1 VLNSSSSWQ
10 LFFTAE
16 NAKVFIR
23 QTATAAALVLMHK
36 AFACIVS
43 KGANCRAPFFLGRQ
57 GAFRISGC
65 RFCRG
70 ANQHSAK
77 LKETNL
83 APAVWRVGV
92 SMMFPI
98 ESTSNPYTLNRLS
111 LLTLFNYYTKSRRSE
126 DVEAFLN

>member
-43 KGANCRAPFFLGRQ
+43 KGALLLCLGRQ